1 MWKQGRG
8 SSTKVDGVKTVPRDS
23 MRKGHE
29 TGDEE
34 SASTNSA
41 NESLE
46 AVLANLKASGEQ
58 DPEERLRKINE
69 IIDSR
74 HKPARPKSNSAARR
88 VAPPEPVQPSAQAHE
103 AYFDPD
109 DTFGDE
115 EIVAPSEDV
124 TVTPEY
130 THPSFVRSP
139 VRAGDDGSSA
149 PTLNARSQPVVPFG
163 VRLNNGR
170 PARSLIV

>member
-1 MWKQGRG
+1 
-8 SSTKVDGVKTVPRDS
+8 

-124 TVTPEY
+124 TVAPEY